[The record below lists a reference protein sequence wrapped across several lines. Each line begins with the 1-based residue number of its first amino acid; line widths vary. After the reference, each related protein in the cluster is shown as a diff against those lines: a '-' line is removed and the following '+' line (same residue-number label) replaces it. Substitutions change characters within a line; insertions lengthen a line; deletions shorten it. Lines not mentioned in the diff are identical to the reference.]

1 MYAHTR
7 PTIRQQRNKSVHV
20 YKLYEL
26 GVLRMSENISA

>member
-1 MYAHTR
+1 MNAHAR

-26 GVLRMSENISA
+26 RVLRKSENISA